1 MNKIYGGIIYILW
14 LIGIITIGFIVYEY
28 FCVDNNVSL
37 LGAFGILIS
46 AFLASVTMARSYAQN
61 ERFKKEEKDNNEF
74 KIKKFA
80 ILAALDIYYAY
91 YKQDDSLKTLREVK
105 HEYADRIELSSE
117 LLKDFYNDL
126 YLAIELLYE
135 ETEEPIISK
144 VATANNKLIEKAE
157 SLKITHPF
165 TTIETSDF

>member
-1 MNKIYGGIIYILW
+1 MDKVYEGFLYILW
-14 LIGIITIGFIVYEY
+14 LVGAVTIGFIVYEY
-28 FCVDNNVSL
+28 FCVNKNASL

-61 ERFKKEEKDNNEF
+61 ERFKKEEKENNEF

-91 YKQDDSLKTLREVK
+91 SQHDDSLNALREVK

-117 LLKDFYNDL
+117 LLRDFYHDL
-126 YLAIELLYE
+126 YLAVELLYE
-135 ETEEPIISK
+135 EPEKTIISK
-144 VATANNKLIEKAE
+144 VALANNSLIEKAKL
-157 SLKITHPF
+157 LKITHPF
-165 TTIETSDF
+165 TTI

>member
-1 MNKIYGGIIYILW
+1 MEEKVYAIVVYLLW
-14 LIGIITIGFIVYEY
+14 LIGIVTIVFIIKQY
-28 FCVDNNVSL
+28 FFVDFKPSL

-61 ERFKKEEKDNNEF
+61 ERFKKEEKDNDDF

-91 YKQDDSLKTLREVK
+91 YKQDNSLYALKEVK
-105 HEYADRIELSSE
+105 HEYANRIEQSSE
-117 LLKDFYNDL
+117 LLKEYYTDAL

-135 ETEEPIISK
+135 DQEEVVISK
-144 VATANNKLIEKAE
+144 VALANNKLIQQAKLLE
-157 SLKITHPF
+157 ITHPF
-165 TTIETSDF
+165 SEIQNL